1 MSDPARRHAPPKILY
16 KTTLVVWTEVDP
28 NAARVL
34 RWDALGI
41 LSEMEDRGTAYV
53 STADCVPLNPHEVA
67 EDPAWDGAEFFD
79 KEETTNE

>member
-16 KTTLVVWTEVDP
+16 KTTLVVWTELDP
-28 NAARVL
+28 NTKRVL

-53 STADCVPLNPHEVA
+53 SKSNCVPMNPHEV
-67 EDPAWDGAEFFD
+67 EQDPDWDGAEFFD
-79 KEETTNE
+79 KEETTND